1 MLQQTITTTT
11 DPLPLLDE
19 VEEECTTDVSFSAP
33 PNMNELLQQFRENLL
48 FFQIKYILNIDTDW
62 LLCGKLLIPVSF
74 CRHYEEM

>member
-11 DPLPLLDE
+11 DPLPLFDE
-19 VEEECTTDVSFSAP
+19 VEEECTNVSFSAP

-48 FFQIKYILNIDTDW
+48 FFQTKYILNIDTGW

-74 CRHYEEM
+74 CCHYDEM